1 MDNSG
6 LIKVIRE
13 KSSYYLDNELCSDK
27 VLEAMEAV
35 DRADFIPGFY
45 IRDVYIDAPLP
56 IGYGQTCSQPSMV
69 AFMLDKLR
77 INRGDKLL
85 EVGGG
90 CGYAAAIAAHLVG
103 PEGVVYTCEI
113 IEPLAVK
120 LRSNLVTAG
129 YDNVVVLNE
138 DGSAGFKEFAP
149 FDKIFLSAGVS
160 GHFSDQKLLG
170 QLADGGRLLYPE
182 RYGNLFL
189 LEKLRGGEI
198 KSEAFYGVSFVP
210 LKGQNS

>member
-6 LIKVIRE
+6 LIKVVRE
-13 KSSYYLDNELCSDK
+13 KSSYYLDNDLCSEK
-27 VLEAMEAV
+27 VLEAMEVV

-69 AFMLDKLR
+69 AFMLDKLKIR
-77 INRGDKLL
+77 RGDKIL
-85 EVGGG
+85 EIGGG
-90 CGYAAAIAAHLVG
+90 CGYAAAIAANLVG
-103 PEGVVYTCEI
+103 SEGMIYTCEI
-113 IEPLAVK
+113 IEALAIK
-120 LRSNLVTAG
+120 LRANLVTAG

-138 DGSAGFKEFAP
+138 DGSAGFEEFAP

-160 GHFSDQKLLG
+160 RHFKEELLLG
-170 QLADGGRLLYPE
+170 QLAEGGRLLYPE

-189 LEKLRGGEI
+189 VEKLKGGEVQN
-198 KSEAFYGVSFVP
+198 SAFYGVSFVP

>member
-6 LIKVIRE
+6 LVKVVRE
-13 KSSYYLDNELCSDK
+13 KSSYYLDSENCAEK
-27 VLEAMEAV
+27 VFEAMEAV

-69 AFMLDKLR
+69 AFMLDKLQ
-77 INRGDKLL
+77 IERGDKVL
-85 EVGGG
+85 EIGGG

-103 PEGVVYTCEI
+103 PEGVIYTCEI

-120 LRSNLVTAG
+120 LRANLVTAG

-138 DGSAGFKEFAP
+138 DGSAGFEQFAP

-160 GHFSDQKLLG
+160 RHFKEAQLLK
-170 QLADGGRLLYPE
+170 QLAEGGRLLYPE
-182 RYGNLFL
+182 RYGSLFL
-189 LEKLRGGEI
+189 VEKLKDGEV
-198 KSEAFYGVSFVP
+198 KTDSFYGVSFVP
-210 LKGQNS
+210 LKGDNS